1 MLGRRKKQR
10 LLHRLIH
17 DIDRTHY
24 IVFEFN
30 KEYIKSFYDPN
41 DVPVL
46 LYYTKLLVFK
56 KITIAKF
63 ALIIKLQ
70 QTMTFY

>member
-30 KEYIKSFYDPN
+30 KKDIKSFYNPN
-41 DVPVL
+41 DVHVI
-46 LYYTKLLVFK
+46 LYYTKLLVSK
-56 KITIAKF
+56 KITIAEF
-63 ALIIKLQ
+63 AFIIKLQ